1 MEELMAWFSFF
12 GPLPRPTNQTSPG
25 IWFQREIGRN
35 LRDQQKLLLVG
46 LTQIGAKWGSLFTRE
61 TPLLGPPGYRLV
73 QRQDPVTDSFPESDR
88 VESVPE
94 IGPGQQPTSASR
106 DSRMVNN
113 QPTILVDRSRP
124 AASTEP
130 VPVVRRQQIGIEEQL
145 FRRGMSPTSHYV
157 PFGIQHPIRKHLTIA
172 PH

>member
-1 MEELMAWFSFF
+1 MNKLKPSWQGNGQPHWRPLKHVGPSPR
-12 GPLPRPTNQTSPG
+12 PLPPFNIHQNIIYNRFDIDITRNLRRGEVWGPVQ
-25 IWFQREIGRN
+25 GRN

-94 IGPGQQPTSASR
+94 VGPSQGQWGIEIGPGQQPTSASR

-113 QPTILVDRSRP
+113 QPTILVDRSIFLKVLG
-124 AASTEP
+124 T
-130 VPVVRRQQIGIEEQL
+130 Q
-145 FRRGMSPTSHYV
+145 
-157 PFGIQHPIRKHLTIA
+157 
-172 PH
+172 